1 MLLRYYWCVDGC
13 SSTLLLLLL
22 LWLWYYW
29 CGSGCSFLLP
39 LLL

>member
-13 SSTLLLLLL
+13 SSTLLLLL